1 VTRLRLTFSILA
13 TLAITSS
20 QARAEEAILGV
31 SGVVAAVETCL
42 AAVGPSSTDDARL
55 AADGWIEKPIEN
67 ISKAKG
73 GAEANRL
80 FAKDGAG
87 ATIFINIVKSKKRP
101 VHHCHVIAVR
111 DAKGIAA
118 IEATLALHL
127 GATVMAMP
135 NGMTFFQIPNR
146 DVIVTSTPEKLEN
159 GIQTD
164 IHTMAFDV
172 KEMTK

>member
-1 VTRLRLTFSILA
+1 M
-13 TLAITSS
+13 LAIAS
-20 QARAEEAILGV
+20 APVRAEEAIPGV
-31 SGVVAAVETCL
+31 SGAIAAVDTCL

-55 AADGWIEKPIEN
+55 AADGWVEKPIEN
-67 ISKAKG
+67 ILKAKG

-87 ATIFINIVKSKKRP
+87 AAIVINIVMSKKRP
-101 VHHCHVIAVR
+101 VHHCHVMVLR

-118 IEATLALHL
+118 VEAALSLHL
-127 GATVMAMP
+127 GAKLLTMP
-135 NGMTFFQIPNR
+135 NGMVFFQIPNR
-146 DVIVTSTPEKLEN
+146 DVIVTSTPKKLEN
-159 GIQTD
+159 GVQAD